1 MPERGIPRAG
11 TSAPEPAVG
20 APVSQPSLR
29 QRAGAGGQSADE
41 GEPWQDRRSGMG
53 TQGVVMRRF
62 GFLALFWAVI
72 GLAPVPV
79 MAFDLQAHRGC
90 RGLLPENTLAGFEHA
105 LRLGVT
111 TLELDIA
118 ITADGVPV
126 ISHDPAPVSYTH
138 LDVYKR
144 QCGGRWPWTGVVFRW
159 AGRPDR
165 GLRWPRCGHG

>member
-1 MPERGIPRAG
+1 
-11 TSAPEPAVG
+11 
-20 APVSQPSLR
+20 
-29 QRAGAGGQSADE
+29 
-41 GEPWQDRRSGMG
+41 
-53 TQGVVMRRF
+53 MRRF

-126 ISHDPAPVSYTH
+126 ISHDPALNPAITRDAKGQWLTERGPLIRSLSLAQVQSYDVGRINPSSRYARDFPNQEP
-138 LDVYKR
+138 DVYKR
-144 QCGGRWPWTGVVFRW
+144 QVMPQRASSWRASSRLGP
-159 AGRPDR
+159 
-165 GLRWPRCGHG
+165 